1 MPCNLQPVLPGMK
14 KLTLLLFLFIT
25 VYDLFAQQADLVL
38 MNGNIITI
46 KQKGDRAEAIAIK
59 DNNILAVGSEG
70 DIKKY
75 ISRNTKVIDLKGQ
88 TVIPGVN
95 DVHQHPAPV
104 YSFEEPYATL
114 ELDTVSSMKNLIALL
129 KRKAAITPKGMM
141 IRGVGYNETKLGG
154 QPIRDSL
161 DKASTD
167 HPIQISHISGH
178 LSAANSFLMDI
189 NGIDENT
196 KDPAGG
202 AFERYHGTNKPD
214 GICKESA
221 AGYLHHSKN
230 IRYPSKPT
238 PEQEM
243 AGYRLYFHNVLASG
257 ITSIGDAWTSP
268 DKVNVYRK
276 LVNEG
281 FPMRFNLIIGVDYL
295 DQVLSGK
302 IPQMQTDYLRISTI
316 KVFHGNSL
324 SGKTCWLYQ
333 PYDMINPVTAKKD
346 YYGIPP
352 ARSQAGLDSL
362 FYKIHHAGWQIACHS
377 NGDREIDMVI
387 AAIENAQKVDPR
399 PDTRHRIEHCS
410 ITNQDILDK
419 IKKDGIVPVFHCYM
433 YELGDKMLVYGP
445 ERMSML
451 HPTKTA
457 QEMGIIYALHSDA
470 PVSPYPAMIRLGSAV
485 TRKTKEGVVI
495 GPNQCID
502 AEDAIKAYTYGGAY
516 TTFEENKKGTLQP
529 GMFADMV
536 VLETD
541 PTTINPDNI
550 KNIKVIT
557 TIVGG
562 KIVYQR

>member
-1 MPCNLQPVLPGMK
+1 MK
-14 KLTLLLFLFIT
+14 KLTLILLLLIAANI
-25 VYDLFAQQADLVL
+25 LSAQQADIVL
-38 MNGNIITI
+38 TNGNIITL
-46 KQKGDRAEAIAIK
+46 KNKGDRAEAIAIK
-59 DNNILAVGSEG
+59 GSTILAVGSNQ

-75 ISRNTKVIDLKGQ
+75 TGQDTKVIDLKGQ
-88 TVIPGVN
+88 TVIPGFN

-167 HPIQISHISGH
+167 HPIMISHVSGH
-178 LSAANSFLMDI
+178 LSAAISFLMDI

-221 AGYLHHSKN
+221 AGYLHHAKN
-230 IRYPSKPT
+230 IQYPPKPT

-243 AGYRLYFHNVLASG
+243 AGYHLYFNNVLASG
-257 ITSIGDAWTSP
+257 ITSLGDAWTAP

-276 LVNEG
+276 LVDEG
-281 FPMRFNLIIGVDYL
+281 FPMRFNLIIGVDYFN
-295 DQVLSGK
+295 QVLSGK
-302 IPQMQTDYLRISTI
+302 IPKMQTDYLRIATI

-333 PYDMINPVTAKKD
+333 PYDMINPVTGKKD

-352 ARSQAGLDSL
+352 ARSQADLDSL

-387 AAIENAQKVDPR
+387 AAIENAQKADPR
-399 PDTRHRIEHCS
+399 PDPRHRIEHCS
-410 ITNQDILDK
+410 ITNQGILDK
-419 IKKDGIVPVFHCYM
+419 IKKDGIIPVFHCYM

-445 ERMSML
+445 QRMSML

-457 QEMGIIYALHSDA
+457 QEMGIVYALHSDA
-470 PVSPYPAMIRLGSAV
+470 PVSPYPAMSRLGSAV
-485 TRKTKEGVVI
+485 TRKTKDGIVI
-495 GPNQCID
+495 GANQCID

-516 TTFEENKKGTLQP
+516 TTFEENKKGTLKP
-529 GMFADMV
+529 GMFADMA
-536 VLETD
+536 VLDAD

-550 KNIKVIT
+550 KNIKVNT

-562 KIVYQR
+562 KVVFQR

>member
-1 MPCNLQPVLPGMK
+1 MK
-14 KLTLLLFLFIT
+14 KLTLILLLLIAANI
-25 VYDLFAQQADLVL
+25 LSAQQADIVL
-38 MNGNIITI
+38 TNGNIITL
-46 KQKGDRAEAIAIK
+46 KNKGDRAEAIAIK
-59 DNNILAVGSEG
+59 GSTILAVGSNQ

-75 ISRNTKVIDLKGQ
+75 TGQDTKVIDLKGQ
-88 TVIPGVN
+88 TVIPGFN

-167 HPIQISHISGH
+167 HPIMISHVSGH
-178 LSAANSFLMDI
+178 LSAAISFLMDI

-221 AGYLHHSKN
+221 AGYLHHAKN
-230 IRYPSKPT
+230 IQYPPKPT

-243 AGYRLYFHNVLASG
+243 AGYHLYFNNVLASG
-257 ITSIGDAWTSP
+257 ITSLGDAWTAP

-276 LVNEG
+276 LVDEG
-281 FPMRFNLIIGVDYL
+281 FPMRFNLIIGVDYFN
-295 DQVLSGK
+295 QVLSGK
-302 IPQMQTDYLRISTI
+302 IPKMQTDYLRIATI
-316 KVFHGNSL
+316 KVFNGNSL

-333 PYDMINPVTAKKD
+333 PYDMINPVTGKKD

-352 ARSQAGLDSL
+352 ARSQADLDSL

-387 AAIENAQKVDPR
+387 AAIENAQKADPR
-399 PDTRHRIEHCS
+399 PDPRHRIEHCS
-410 ITNQDILDK
+410 ITNQGILDK
-419 IKKDGIVPVFHCYM
+419 IKKDGIIPVFHCYM

-445 ERMSML
+445 QRMSML

-457 QEMGIIYALHSDA
+457 QEMGIVYALHSDA
-470 PVSPYPAMIRLGSAV
+470 PVSPYPAMSRLGSAV
-485 TRKTKEGVVI
+485 TRKTKDGIVI
-495 GPNQCID
+495 GANQCID

-516 TTFEENKKGTLQP
+516 TTFEENKKGTLKP
-529 GMFADMV
+529 GMFADMA
-536 VLETD
+536 VLDAD

-550 KNIKVIT
+550 KNIKVNT

-562 KIVYQR
+562 KVVFQR